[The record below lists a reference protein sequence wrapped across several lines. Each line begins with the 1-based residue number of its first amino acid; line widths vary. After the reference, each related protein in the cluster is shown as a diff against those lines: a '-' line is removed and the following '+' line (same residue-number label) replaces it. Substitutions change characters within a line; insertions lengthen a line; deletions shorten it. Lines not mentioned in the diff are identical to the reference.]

1 LRSLKNKKILV
12 GITGGIAAYKIPNLI
27 RELIKLEA
35 EVKVVLTE
43 ESTKFVT
50 PYTLKILSKNDVF
63 IDQFELADEGGII
76 HTSLANW
83 PDLYVIVPATA
94 NSIAKIT
101 YGICDNLLTLF
112 PLSSKSKILIVPS
125 MHTNMYE
132 NEITQKN
139 IQILKE
145 RGFYVLEPE
154 TGELAGGD
162 IGKGRLPEIERIIFE
177 IIKLTYKKSF
187 LDKKILIT
195 SGPTR
200 EYIDPVRF
208 ISNPSSGK
216 MGYELALEGVLRGGD
231 VTLISGKVSLKP
243 PYEVKLI
250 NIENS
255 EELYNEVSKNF
266 FSNDYLVM
274 SSAVCDFKPVEKKE
288 NKIKKE
294 DDFPNVL
301 NIEKTKDILKE
312 MGNLK
317 KNQKLI
323 GFALETENEI
333 ENAKKKLSE
342 KNLDMIVLNK
352 ISDKSGFEKDT
363 DEITIIFKN
372 GKITSFPVL
381 PKSEVA
387 KIIFDFMED
396 L

>member
-1 LRSLKNKKILV
+1 MRSLKNKKILV

-43 ESTKFVT
+43 EATKFVT

-63 IDQFELADEGGII
+63 IDQFELTDEDGII

-162 IGKGRLPEIERIIFE
+162 VGKGRLPDIERIVFE

-243 PYEVKLI
+243 PYDVKLI
-250 NIENS
+250 NVENS
-255 EELYNEVSKNF
+255 EEMYSEVSKNF
-266 FSNDYLVM
+266 FSNDYLLM
-274 SSAVCDFKPVEKKE
+274 SSAVCDFKPVEKRG

-294 DDFPNVL
+294 EDFPNVL

-312 MGNLK
+312 MGSLK
-317 KNQKLI
+317 KHQKLI

-333 ENAKKKLSE
+333 ENAEKKLSE

-352 ISDKSGFEKDT
+352 ISDKSGFEKET

-372 GKITSFPVL
+372 GKIKSFPVL

>member
-27 RELIKLEA
+27 RELIKLET

-43 ESTKFVT
+43 EATKFVT

-63 IDQFELADEGGII
+63 IDQFELTDEDGII

-274 SSAVCDFKPVEKKE
+274 SSAVCDFKPIEKEE

-352 ISDKSGFEKDT
+352 ISDKSGFEKKT
-363 DEITIIFKN
+363 NEITIILKN
-372 GKITSFPVL
+372 GKISSFPVL

>member
-1 LRSLKNKKILV
+1 
-12 GITGGIAAYKIPNLI
+12 
-27 RELIKLEA
+27 
-35 EVKVVLTE
+35 
-43 ESTKFVT
+43 
-50 PYTLKILSKNDVF
+50 
-63 IDQFELADEGGII
+63 
-76 HTSLANW
+76 
-83 PDLYVIVPATA
+83 
-94 NSIAKIT
+94 
-101 YGICDNLLTLF
+101 
-112 PLSSKSKILIVPS
+112 
-125 MHTNMYE
+125 M
-132 NEITQKN
+132 
-139 IQILKE
+139 
-145 RGFYVLEPE
+145 GFYVLEPE

-274 SSAVCDFKPVEKKE
+274 SSAVCDFKPIEKEE

-352 ISDKSGFEKDT
+352 ISDKSGFEKET
-363 DEITIIFKN
+363 NEITIILKN
-372 GKITSFPVL
+372 GKISSFPVL